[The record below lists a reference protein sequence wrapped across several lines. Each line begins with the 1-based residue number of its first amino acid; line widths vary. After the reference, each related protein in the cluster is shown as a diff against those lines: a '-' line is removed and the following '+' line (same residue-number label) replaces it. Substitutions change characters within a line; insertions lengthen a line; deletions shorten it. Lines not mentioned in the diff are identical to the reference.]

1 MAKEF
6 LVGKA
11 AASEYGLD
19 DWMFNSF
26 SDIVNFYSQQ
36 KQSLIASRFP
46 IKTFRGKST
55 TIQGVK
61 ETNVKKRIRTEYK
74 GETPDMTI
82 SRDRRWIFPEL
93 FEWGKLYNDVEDI
106 QSIVDP
112 KSSDMQDVLY
122 AFRRQYDE
130 QAVASFKRD
139 VISGETGTDVI
150 KWDDKQT
157 MNADLSID
165 NFDSD
170 TLRMVRGHFKRN
182 HVDLNDPQNQLYFV
196 VSQDEVDKL
205 FQDDRY
211 LNILYNAQ
219 KVLPSGRLLPYMGFN
234 FIEYEY
240 LPDSVKEGG
249 RSCFAFCHSGMYWGK
264 QEGADKTRLAERG
277 DRRFQIQAYQARN
290 GNGVRVEEAKVVEW
304 CSKKQTPTKDVKIGK

>member
-82 SRDRRWIFPEL
+82 SRDRRWIFLSCLSGVNCIMMLKIYSLLLTLKVQICRTYCMLLDGSMMNRQWLHLKETL
-93 FEWGKLYNDVEDI
+93 FRAK
-106 QSIVDP
+106 
-112 KSSDMQDVLY
+112 
-122 AFRRQYDE
+122 
-130 QAVASFKRD
+130 QA
-139 VISGETGTDVI
+139 
-150 KWDDKQT
+150 QT
-157 MNADLSID
+157 LS
-165 NFDSD
+165 
-170 TLRMVRGHFKRN
+170 
-182 HVDLNDPQNQLYFV
+182 
-196 VSQDEVDKL
+196 
-205 FQDDRY
+205 
-211 LNILYNAQ
+211 
-219 KVLPSGRLLPYMGFN
+219 
-234 FIEYEY
+234 
-240 LPDSVKEGG
+240 
-249 RSCFAFCHSGMYWGK
+249 SGMTNR
-264 QEGADKTRLAERG
+264 Q
-277 DRRFQIQAYQARN
+277 
-290 GNGVRVEEAKVVEW
+290 
-304 CSKKQTPTKDVKIGK
+304 